1 MTNTPGREFA
11 AAPEPPY
18 ETPSPGELLASLQ
31 KEVGRAVF
39 GFEPWV
45 RQLLLALVTEGHVL
59 LEGVPGLAKTYFVR
73 TVASSLSLSFKRIQF
88 TPDMLPSDIT
98 GSVVLDPKNG
108 EFVYRPGPL
117 FANLVLADEI
127 NRAPPKVQSA
137 LLEAM
142 QERQV
147 TVDGVP
153 HPLPRPFLV
162 IATQNPIEQEGT
174 YPLPEA
180 EMDRLLFRLLLDYPT
195 EATERELVAC
205 HAASD
210 ETVPARR
217 QLDPGLWARLHQQ
230 ALAVQMTPEVLAY
243 LVALVRRTRSDPRV
257 LLGASPRAAV
267 QLARSA
273 KAGALVAGRDFVTP
287 EDIQSVAFDVL
298 NHRLVLHPDVVAQ
311 EFAEGRVGLTG
322 ALTAILGEVLQTTAV
337 PR

>member
-1 MTNTPGREFA
+1 MTSTSQTESATQRQMTSASGPA
-11 AAPEPPY
+11 
-18 ETPSPGELLASLQ
+18 ELLAGLQ
-31 KEVGRAVF
+31 QEVGQSVF

-45 RQLLLALVTEGHVL
+45 RQLMLALVTEGHVL

-73 TVASSLSLSFKRIQF
+73 TLASSLSLSFKRIQF

-98 GSVVLDPKNG
+98 GAVVLDPKDG
-108 EFVYRPGPL
+108 QFVYRPGPL

-147 TVDGVP
+147 TVDGVA

-180 EMDRLLFRLLLDYPT
+180 EMDRVLFRLLLDYPT
-195 EATERELVAC
+195 EPTERALVAC
-205 HAASD
+205 HAERD

-217 QLDPGLWARLHQQ
+217 PIDPGLWAELHRQ
-230 ALAVQMTPEVLAY
+230 ALAVTMAPEVLGY
-243 LVALVRRTRSDPRV
+243 LVGLVRRTRGEPRV

-267 QLARSA
+267 QLARAA
-273 KAGALVAGRDFVTP
+273 KAAALFAGRSFVTP
-287 EDIQSVAFDVL
+287 EDVQSVAFDVL
-298 NHRLVLHPDVVAQ
+298 NHRLLLHPDVVAQ

-322 ALTAILGEVLQTTAV
+322 ALRAILGELLRETTV